1 MPSTAEPKAELVV
14 PVDDPAAEA
23 PWVVEVLACVG
34 VVAVLCH
41 WAPAKLLTLIS
52 ILQTLVMQTMHD
64 KQANQMPVC
73 DMRSRSMFE
82 AYLRALDAA
91 DGNAGYLRPVDGTD
105 HRRQ

>member
-1 MPSTAEPKAELVV
+1 
-14 PVDDPAAEA
+14 
-23 PWVVEVLACVG
+23 
-34 VVAVLCH
+34 
-41 WAPAKLLTLIS
+41 
-52 ILQTLVMQTMHD
+52 MQTMHD